1 MNFGA
6 RHFLRLNICEI
17 WWRNNRWCLPDPIDD
32 TTLQAWEYLENFCK
46 VNPNEADKVT
56 WKSQKNGVF
65 TVNSAW
71 KNMTTNQDRVP
82 WHSIVWFPGQI
93 PRHSFVT
100 WLALLGRLNTKDK
113 LIKWGVINSNV
124 CSLCNQKAEDIEHLF
139 FDCCFSAHIWD
150 KVLRSNDESR
160 QKFCWRREVSY
171 LCRRAKG
178 KSAKAKLRKLWFNAT
193 VYHIWV
199 ARNNIIFNQ
208 GTIDADKIF
217 SKIEFDVKNRAS

>member
-1 MNFGA
+1 MENMFI
-6 RHFLRLNICEI
+6 ND
-17 WWRNNRWCLPDPIDD
+17 CLVI
-32 TTLQAWEYLENFCK
+32 
-46 VNPNEADKVT
+46 NPTVPDKVI
-56 WKSQKNGVF
+56 WKLQKNGVF

-71 KNMTTNQDRVP
+71 KEMNSNQDRVS

-124 CSLCNQKAEDIEHLF
+124 CSLCNQEAEDIEHLF
-139 FDCCFSAHIWD
+139 FDCCFSAHIWG
-150 KVLRSNDESR
+150 KVLRCNDEAR

-171 LCRRAKG
+171 FCRRYKG
-178 KSAKAKLRKLWFNAT
+178 KSVKAKLRKLWFNAT
-193 VYHIWV
+193 VYHIWG
-199 ARNNIIFNQ
+199 ARNNVIFNQ
-208 GTIDADKIF
+208 GGIDADMIF